1 MSTKQEKH
9 NVANPSASTYTV
21 LPQFEQSIT
30 CCKEREKKKSAEF
43 KKKEENGIFLFMQL
57 TKKKKKLLFAVFHL
71 IIVNKRIKDIL
82 KSRHG
87 LLKDGQILS

>member
-30 CCKEREKKKSAEF
+30 CCKERERKKSQQSL
-43 KKKEENGIFLFMQL
+43 KKGRKWNIFIYAAY
-57 TKKKKKLLFAVFHL
+57 KKKKPLVCCFSLDN
-71 IIVNKRIKDIL
+71 NKQEDQGYIKIT
-82 KSRHG
+82 S
-87 LLKDGQILS
+87 